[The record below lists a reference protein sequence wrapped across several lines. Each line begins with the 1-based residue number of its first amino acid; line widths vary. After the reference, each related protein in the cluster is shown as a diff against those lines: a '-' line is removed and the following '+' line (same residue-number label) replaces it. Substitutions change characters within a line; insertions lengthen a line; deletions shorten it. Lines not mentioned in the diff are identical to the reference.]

1 MPLPVSYHASRS
13 FSFRSLPATPT
24 IYRDLSFSYSR
35 LCSLSSPCSFTPHT
49 QFVLF
54 HRCLTFSHHIF
65 VCSHIS
71 SPYSFDEYFL
81 LALYSPHSF
90 LFSLPLLRNLMPS
103 PLLPLLLRRKRKCT
117 RWKAYT
123 QSLSF
128 PRFPFLPISDIATSY
143 VNCPPSLL
151 CRFSPRYASLPILSS
166 PDFSLCPPFV
176 PPFPY
181 LRSARSVL
189 SASIQTNAT
198 HASLHSSCYE
208 RHLEVTHS
216 SNSYIVVNLCYIAS
230 PLCYPHRLY
239 AIFTYIQRHYT
250 FSRTCL
256 CPLMCACDRGSQ
268 FFRHFYFL

>member
-1 MPLPVSYHASRS
+1 M
-13 FSFRSLPATPT
+13 
-24 IYRDLSFSYSR
+24 LSFIPLLFHSSHAIR
-35 LCSLSSPCSFTPHT
+35 PISSLSHVLSSHLCLLTHIVPIQLPPC
-49 QFVLF
+49 FVL
-54 HRCLTFSHHIF
+54 
-65 VCSHIS
+65 S
-71 SPYSFDEYFL
+71 SLSL
-81 LALYSPHSF
+81 ILSPTSSQSYAF
-90 LFSLPLLRNLMPS
+90 A
-103 PLLPLLLRRKRKCT
+103 LLPLPLRRKRKCT

-128 PRFPFLPISDIATSY
+128 PHFPFLPISDIPTSY

-151 CRFSPRYASLPILSS
+151 YRFSPRYASLPILSS
-166 PDFSLCPPFV
+166 RDFSFCSPFV

-181 LRSARSVL
+181 PPSARSVL
-189 SASIQTNAT
+189 SVSIETNAT
-198 HASLHSSCYE
+198 HASLHASCYE

-268 FFRHFYFL
+268 LFRHFYFL